1 MQHLLRKQI
10 ITGII
15 TGSLLL
21 CISFASVAQRGEVYQ
36 PFSDEQ
42 RFYRGM
48 SIGLNNSY
56 LNFNRNIDFI
66 FPNSSAVNII
76 NPKNNMAL
84 NLGLIIG
91 TLRLSKHTLL
101 RLNPTVLIAGSK
113 NLYTFTKK
121 NNPSDT
127 LIMNAFSA
135 IMNIPLALKI
145 ESDRYNAFHF
155 TDLMRHYVFLGGKID
170 FDILRS
176 NKSNI
181 YTKSKSGNNLL
192 INNTLYGLDYG
203 YEMGLGVSFYLR
215 YATISPEVKF
225 SYGVRNLNKG
235 DALLSSIRDITGNF
249 VYFTVHIEN

>member
-1 MQHLLRKQI
+1 
-10 ITGII
+10 
-15 TGSLLL
+15 
-21 CISFASVAQRGEVYQ
+21 
-36 PFSDEQ
+36 
-42 RFYRGM
+42 
-48 SIGLNNSY
+48 
-56 LNFNRNIDFI
+56 
-66 FPNSSAVNII
+66 
-76 NPKNNMAL
+76 
-84 NLGLIIG
+84 
-91 TLRLSKHTLL
+91 
-101 RLNPTVLIAGSK
+101 
-113 NLYTFTKK
+113 
-121 NNPSDT
+121 
-127 LIMNAFSA
+127 
-135 IMNIPLALKI
+135 
-145 ESDRYNAFHF
+145 
-155 TDLMRHYVFLGGKID
+155 MRHYVFLGGKID